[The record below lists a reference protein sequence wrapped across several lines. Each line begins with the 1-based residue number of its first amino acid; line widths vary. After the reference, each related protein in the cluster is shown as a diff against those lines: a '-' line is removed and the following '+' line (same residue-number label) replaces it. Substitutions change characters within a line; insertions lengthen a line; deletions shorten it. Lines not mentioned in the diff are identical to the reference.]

1 MNGHI
6 KAGTGIASQ
15 ILQGARLP
23 LAGAGVV
30 WRAPGARRWAVVPL
44 ALNCLLYAL
53 IICLAVWL
61 ADALRIPEV
70 HWEFWWGTGEA
81 LASLVNAGT
90 PYIKWL
96 IVVPLIAVLCY
107 FSFTFVGMLI
117 AAPFNDILSEKIES
131 YITGRDTAGNAP
143 LRLTLKATLVSLFS
157 TLRMLLRQML
167 CALLCLPLLLIPVVG
182 AGVMFVAMS
191 YYAGLGFFDIGMA
204 RNFLRHGQKMAA
216 AREIRWQIVGLGI
229 VMQGL
234 FLIPLAGLL
243 LLPLGVAGGTLLYC
257 RFDWTEF
264 MRRRG
269 FSMPEGFIPPNA
281 VRNSGDGS

>member
-1 MNGHI
+1 MNGHL
-6 KAGTGIASQ
+6 KTGTGIAGQ
-15 ILQGARLP
+15 ILQVARLP
-23 LAGAGVV
+23 FTGAGIV
-30 WRAPGARRWAVVPL
+30 WRAPGARRWALVPL
-44 ALNCLLYAL
+44 ALNFLLYAL
-53 IICLAVWL
+53 IIFFAVWL
-61 ADALRIPEV
+61 ANSFRIPEA
-70 HWEFWWGTGEA
+70 HWDFWWGTGEA

-96 IVVPLIAVLCY
+96 IVVPLIAVVCY
-107 FSFTFVGMLI
+107 SSFTFVGMLI

-131 YITGRDTAGNAP
+131 YITGRDTGGSAP
-143 LRLTLKATLVSLFS
+143 LRLTIKATLISLLS
-157 TLRMLLRQML
+157 TMRMLARQML

-216 AREIRWQIVGLGI
+216 AKEIRWQIVGLGM
-229 VMQGL
+229 VMQGM

-257 RFDWTEF
+257 RFDWPEF
-264 MRRRG
+264 AQRRG
-269 FSMPEGFIPPNA
+269 LTLPEGFIPPRPAQNTGGG
-281 VRNSGDGS
+281 N